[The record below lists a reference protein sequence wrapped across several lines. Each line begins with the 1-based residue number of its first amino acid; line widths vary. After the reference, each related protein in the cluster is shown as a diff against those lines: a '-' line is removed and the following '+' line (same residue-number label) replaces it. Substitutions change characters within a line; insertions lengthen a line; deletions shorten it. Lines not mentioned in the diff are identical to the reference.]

1 VTSYFLL
8 PFHSITLVLLATF
21 TLGWVLVSHAGIMGI
36 PMGLILLSWFFKY
49 CFVLLDS
56 IVAGNETPPVLS
68 IEMVN
73 PIDEQRPL
81 AQAAIIVIG
90 ILCVRAISGHLG
102 HAAGFVTGAVLL
114 FELPASVAALGL
126 TGNPFRA
133 VWPPEIWA
141 ITRACGREYL
151 LINVSMF
158 AAGVLTFGLAR
169 SGAPLWFTIAMAQ
182 LWFLFAFS
190 LMGGAIFEHRVELG
204 IESRTRQE
212 REDERKERDSVLERN
227 RMCDR
232 AYASFRVGKPIEG
245 WREIQAWLERHAE
258 GGPPLRE
265 LAAVLRSA
273 SSWDDA
279 RPADRLAGDLI
290 AALLARKD
298 NGRALEVLE
307 QRLLSN
313 PSFRPAQPA
322 HVARLAEL
330 ASAAG
335 KPALRRRLESN
346 MLQDS

>member
-1 VTSYFLL
+1 MKRYFLL
-8 PFHSITLVLLATF
+8 PFHSVTLVLLATF
-21 TLGWVLVSHAGIMGI
+21 TLGWVLVLHAGILGL

-49 CFVLLDS
+49 CFVLFDS
-56 IVAGNETPPVLS
+56 IVAGDETPPVLS
-68 IEMVN
+68 IEMMN
-73 PIDEQRPL
+73 PIDEQRPI
-81 AQAAIIVIG
+81 AQAAIIVMG
-90 ILCVRAISGHLG
+90 ILLVRTISDHLG
-102 HAAGFVTGAVLL
+102 HAAGVAAGAVLL

-126 TGNPFRA
+126 TGSPFRA
-133 VWPPEIWA
+133 AWPPEIWA

-158 AAGVLTFGLAR
+158 AAGALIYGLALLD
-169 SGAPLWFTIAMAQ
+169 GPLWLTIATAQ

-190 LMGGAIFEHRVELG
+190 LMGGAIFEHRLELG

-212 REDERKERDSVLERN
+212 REDERREREHIQERN

-232 AYASFRVGKPIEG
+232 AYANFRIGKPLEG
-245 WREIQAWLERHAE
+245 WQEIQAWLERHAD

-265 LAAVLRSA
+265 LAAVLQSA

-279 RPADRLAGDLI
+279 RPADRLTADLI
-290 AALLARKD
+290 AALLARKE

-313 PSFRPAQPA
+313 PTFRPVQA
-322 HVARLAEL
+322 ARLAEL

-335 KPALRRRLESN
+335 KPALRRQLESTS
-346 MLQDS
+346 LS

>member
-1 VTSYFLL
+1 MKRYFLL
-8 PFHSITLVLLATF
+8 PFHSVTLVLLATF
-21 TLGWVLVSHAGIMGI
+21 TLGWVLVLHAGLLGI
-36 PMGLILLSWFFKY
+36 PMGVILLSWFFKY

-56 IVAGNETPPVLS
+56 IVAGDEAPPVLS

-81 AQAAIIVIG
+81 AQAAIIVMG
-90 ILCVRAISGHLG
+90 ILLVRAISDHLG
-102 HAAGFVTGAVLL
+102 HAAGVAVGAVLL

-141 ITRACGREYL
+141 ITRACGREYI
-151 LINVSMF
+151 LINMSMF
-158 AAGVLTFGLAR
+158 AAGVLIYGVALLD
-169 SGAPLWFTIAMAQ
+169 GPLWFTIALAQ

-190 LMGGAIFEHRVELG
+190 LMGGAIFEHRLELG

-212 REDERKERDSVLERN
+212 REDERREREHVLERN

-232 AYASFRVGKPIEG
+232 AYASFRIGKPLEG
-245 WREIQAWLERHAE
+245 WQEIQVWLERHAQ

-265 LAAVLRSA
+265 LAAVLRAA
-273 SSWDDA
+273 SSWDDS
-279 RPADRLAGDLI
+279 RPADRLASDLI
-290 AALLARKD
+290 AALLARKE
-298 NGRALEVLE
+298 NGKALEVLE

-313 PSFRPAQPA
+313 PGFRPVQAE
-322 HVARLAEL
+322 RLAEL

-335 KPALRRRLESN
+335 KPALRRRLGCTS
-346 MLQDS
+346 

>member
-1 VTSYFLL
+1 MKRYFLL

-21 TLGWVLVSHAGIMGI
+21 TLGWVLVSKAGLMGI

-73 PIDEQRPL
+73 PIDEQRPV
-81 AQAAIIVIG
+81 AQAAIIVVG
-90 ILCVRAISGHLG
+90 IFLVRAISDHFG
-102 HAAGFVTGAVLL
+102 HAVGVVVGAVLL
-114 FELPASVAALGL
+114 FELPASVAALAV

-133 VWPPEIWA
+133 VWPPEIWE
-141 ITRACGREYL
+141 ITRACGREYV
-151 LINVSMF
+151 LINMSMF
-158 AAGVLTFGLAR
+158 TAGVLIYGLALL
-169 SGAPLWFTIAMAQ
+169 GGPLWFMIAIAQ

-190 LMGGAIFEHRVELG
+190 LVGGAIFEHRVELG

-212 REDERKERDSVLERN
+212 RESERKEREHVTERN

-232 AYASFRVGKPIEG
+232 AYASFRVGKPLEG
-245 WREIQAWLERHAE
+245 WQEIQMWLERQAE

-273 SSWDDA
+273 SSWDDV
-279 RPADRLAGDLI
+279 RPADRLASDLI
-290 AALLARKD
+290 AALLAGKE
-298 NGRALEVLE
+298 NGKALEVLE

-335 KPALRRRLESN
+335 KSALRRRLESN
-346 MLQDS
+346 IV

>member
-1 VTSYFLL
+1 
-8 PFHSITLVLLATF
+8 
-21 TLGWVLVSHAGIMGI
+21 
-36 PMGLILLSWFFKY
+36 
-49 CFVLLDS
+49 VLLDS

-73 PIDEQRPL
+73 PIDEQRPV
-81 AQAAIIVIG
+81 AQAAIIVMG
-90 ILCVRAISGHLG
+90 IFLVRAISDHLG
-102 HAAGFVTGAVLL
+102 HAAGVVTGAALL
-114 FELPASVAALGL
+114 FELPASVAALGV

-133 VWPPEIWA
+133 VWPPEIWG
-141 ITRACGREYL
+141 ITRACGREYV

-158 AAGVLTFGLAR
+158 AAGVLIYGLALL
-169 SGAPLWFTIAMAQ
+169 GGPLWLTIALAQ

-190 LMGGAIFEHRVELG
+190 LVGGAIFEHRDELG

-212 REDERKERDSVLERN
+212 REAELKEREHVMERN

-232 AYASFRVGKPIEG
+232 AYANFRVGKPLEG
-245 WREIQAWLERHAE
+245 WHEIQVWLERHAE

-273 SSWDDA
+273 SSWDDM
-279 RPADRLAGDLI
+279 RPADRLASDLI
-290 AALLARKD
+290 TALLARRE
-298 NGRALEVLE
+298 NGKALEVLE

-313 PSFRPAQPA
+313 ASFRPVQPA

-335 KPALRRRLESN
+335 KSALRRRLESN
-346 MLQDS
+346 IP